1 MSKPRRSPRGC
12 RPLPSLACP
21 DGGAESR
28 ERAPALAAL
37 GLSLPSRHI
46 TVTRLWPMPKK
57 VAAISTLPIM
67 LALPRAPRWT
77 FAGR

>member
-1 MSKPRRSPRGC
+1 
-12 RPLPSLACP
+12 
-21 DGGAESR
+21 
-28 ERAPALAAL
+28 
-37 GLSLPSRHI
+37 
-46 TVTRLWPMPKK
+46 MPKK